1 MDRLHRFLYRFHR
14 ALHEHDHIQN
24 HKVRYHLYV
33 KYQIEQELSQPDHDL
48 YQGKIQ
54 SLHRLPCRLLQPL
67 IQVLLI
73 EARWHLISHQHRYL
87 SSQKLER
94 IAHHHRIFQKS
105 LRVEVI
111 LALRGLDLLLVYQFC
126 SPQPLKAHPL
136 LSRVES
142 LQWFEASHHHLQ
154 QQQERR
160 YPLLSHHVHA
170 LR

>member
-1 MDRLHRFLYRFHR
+1 MDRLHRFLYRFHH
-14 ALHEHDHIQN
+14 ALHERDRIQN

-33 KYQIEQELSQPDHDL
+33 KYQIEQEWLQLDHDL

-54 SLHRLPCRLLQPL
+54 SQHRLPYRLLLRL

-73 EARWHLISHQHRYL
+73 EVRWHLISHQHRYL
-87 SSQKLER
+87 SSQKQAR
-94 IAHHHRIFQKS
+94 IAHHHRISQKS

-111 LALRGLDLLLVYQFC
+111 LVLRGLDLLLVYQFC

-142 LQWFEASHHHLQ
+142 LQWFEASHHHLPP
-154 QQQERR
+154 QQERR

-170 LR
+170 LK

>member
-1 MDRLHRFLYRFHR
+1 MGPLHQFLYRFHH
-14 ALHEHDHIQN
+14 ALHEHGHIQN

-33 KYQIEQELSQPDHDL
+33 KYLIEQESSQPDHDL

-54 SLHRLPCRLLQPL
+54 SPPHLPCHLSPRL

-73 EARWHLISHQHRYL
+73 EVRWHLISHQHQYL
-87 SSQKLER
+87 SSQKQER
-94 IAHHHRIFQKS
+94 IEHHHRISQKS

-111 LALRGLDLLLVYQFC
+111 LVLRDPGWLLLYQFC

-154 QQQERR
+154 QPQELR

>member
-54 SLHRLPCRLLQPL
+54 SLHRLPCRLLQLL
-67 IQVLLI
+67 IQVLQI
-73 EARWHLISHQHRYL
+73 EARWHLISHQHQYL
-87 SSQKLER
+87 SSQKQEQ
-94 IAHHHRIFQKS
+94 IAHHHQISQRS

-111 LALRGLDLLLVYQFC
+111 LVLRDLGWLLVYQFC

-142 LQWFEASHHHLQ
+142 LQWFAASHHHLPQ
-154 QQQERR
+154 PQERR
-160 YPLLSHHVHA
+160 YPLLLHHVHA

>member
-1 MDRLHRFLYRFHR
+1 MGLLHRFLYRFHR
-14 ALHEHDHIQN
+14 ALHEHDRIQN
-24 HKVRYHLYV
+24 RKVRYHLYV

-87 SSQKLER
+87 SSQKQER

-111 LALRGLDLLLVYQFC
+111 LALRD
-126 SPQPLKAHPL
+126 PD
-136 LSRVES
+136 
-142 LQWFEASHHHLQ
+142 
-154 QQQERR
+154 
-160 YPLLSHHVHA
+160 
-170 LR
+170 

>member
-1 MDRLHRFLYRFHR
+1 MDRLHRFLYRFHH
-14 ALHEHDHIQN
+14 ALHERDRIQN
-24 HKVRYHLYV
+24 HKVRYRLYV
-33 KYQIEQELSQPDHDL
+33 RYQIEQEWLQLDHDL
-48 YQGKIQ
+48 YQGKTQ
-54 SLHRLPCRLLQPL
+54 SLHRLPCRLLQLL

-73 EARWHLISHQHRYL
+73 EARWHLISHQHQYL
-87 SSQKLER
+87 SSQKQEQ
-94 IAHHHRIFQKS
+94 IAHHHQISQRS

-111 LALRGLDLLLVYQFC
+111 LVLHDLGLLLVYQFC

>member
-14 ALHEHDHIQN
+14 ALHEHDRIQN

-33 KYQIEQELSQPDHDL
+33 KYLIEQEWLQLDHDL

-54 SLHRLPCRLLQPL
+54 SLHHLPYRLLQPL

-73 EARWHLISHQHRYL
+73 EARWHLINHQHQYL
-87 SSQKLER
+87 SSQKQAR
-94 IAHHHRIFQKS
+94 IVHHHRISQKS

-111 LALRGLDLLLVYQFC
+111 LVLRDLGWLLVYQFC
-126 SPQPLKAHPL
+126 SPQPLKAHLL

-142 LQWFEASHHHLQ
+142 LQWFEASHHHLPPR
-154 QQQERR
+154 QERR